1 MTTAQMRRDHVDS
14 RGRVVWASGW
24 TAFAAILMI
33 FGGAMAVFEGIA
45 AIAKDDVL
53 VTTNNYA
60 FSFNLTSWGW
70 IHVVLGALVV
80 LAGIALLRDALW
92 ARVVGVFL
100 AGLSM
105 VANFMWLPHYPFWAV
120 VLIAID
126 VFVIWALCTEAG
138 RQARA
143 R

>member
-1 MTTAQMRRDHVDS
+1 M
-14 RGRVVWASGW
+14 ASGW
-24 TAFAAILMI
+24 TAFAAIMMI
-33 FGGAMAVFEGIA
+33 FGGVMAVFEGIT
-45 AIAKDDVL
+45 AIAKDGVL
-53 VTTNNYA
+53 VTTQHYA

-70 IHVVLGALVV
+70 IHVVLGALVA
-80 LAGIALLRDALW
+80 LAGIALLRGSLW

-105 VANFMWLPHYPFWAV
+105 IANFMWLPHYPFWAI

-126 VFVIWALCTEAG
+126 LFVIWALCSATG
-138 RQARA
+138 RDTRT